1 VLKFVLMASLA
12 LAPSAFA
19 ISAAA
24 QSSLERGDYLVNAV
38 MACDGCHTPRG
49 PTGFVMEK
57 RFSGGSQT
65 WDDPAYTVKGSNI
78 TPDPDTGIGR
88 WSESDIKISL
98 TEGLRPYGMPI
109 VPQMP
114 FPFYKIMTARDLDS
128 VVVYLRSIPAV
139 KNSVQPPVYRAM
151 AKVEVIPGA
160 DKPLDESALRT
171 PVRRGFYLAT
181 LAHCMECHSRRPDGQ
196 QDFSN
201 WFGKGGHEM
210 TGPWGKAVAPNITS
224 HPTKGIGSWSDTEIK
239 RALTHGV
246 ARDGRPFKQPMAR
259 QIYFSKM
266 DQNDLDSIV
275 AWLRTL
281 PPLE

>member
-1 VLKFVLMASLA
+1 MLKFVLIATLA
-12 LAPSAFA
+12 LATP
-19 ISAAA
+19 AAA

-49 PTGFVMEK
+49 PSGFVMEK

-98 TEGLRPYGMPI
+98 TEGLRPYGMPLA
-109 VPQMP
+109 PQMP
-114 FPFYKIMTARDLDS
+114 FAFYKIMTARDLDS

-160 DKPLDESALRT
+160 R
-171 PVRRGFYLAT
+171 
-181 LAHCMECHSRRPDGQ
+181 
-196 QDFSN
+196 
-201 WFGKGGHEM
+201 
-210 TGPWGKAVAPNITS
+210 
-224 HPTKGIGSWSDTEIK
+224 
-239 RALTHGV
+239 
-246 ARDGRPFKQPMAR
+246 
-259 QIYFSKM
+259 
-266 DQNDLDSIV
+266 
-275 AWLRTL
+275 
-281 PPLE
+281 

>member
-1 VLKFVLMASLA
+1 MATLA
-12 LAPSAFA
+12 LAT
-19 ISAAA
+19 SAAA

-98 TEGLRPYGMPI
+98 TEGLRPHGMPLA
-109 VPQMP
+109 PQMP
-114 FPFYKIMTARDLDS
+114 FTFYKIMTARDLDS
-128 VVVYLRSIPAV
+128 VVAYLRSVPAV
-139 KNSVQPPVYRAM
+139 KNSVQPPVYRA
-151 AKVEVIPGA
+151 ATKVEVIPGA
-160 DKPLDESALRT
+160 DKPLDESALRN
-171 PVRRGFYLAT
+171 PVQRGFYLAT

-201 WFGKGGHEM
+201 WFGKGGYEM
-210 TGPWGKAVAPNITS
+210 TGPWGKAVVPNITS

-246 ARDGRPFKQPMAR
+246 ARNGRPFKQPMAR

-266 DQNDLDSIV
+266 DQTDIDTMV
-275 AWLRTL
+275 VWLRTL
-281 PPLE
+281 PALE

>member
-1 VLKFVLMASLA
+1 MATLA
-12 LAPSAFA
+12 LAT
-19 ISAAA
+19 SAAA
-24 QSSLERGDYLVNAV
+24 QSSLQRGDYLVNAV
-38 MACDGCHTPRG
+38 MACDGCHTPRDSS
-49 PTGFVMEK
+49 GFVMEK

-65 WDDPAYTVKGSNI
+65 WDVPEYTVKGSNI

-98 TEGLRPYGMPI
+98 TEGLRPYGMPLA
-109 VPQMP
+109 PQMP
-114 FPFYKIMTARDLDS
+114 FAFYKIMTARDLDS
-128 VVVYLRSIPAV
+128 VVTYLRSIPAV
-139 KNSVQPPVYRAM
+139 KNSVQPPVYRAA

-160 DKPLDESALRT
+160 DKPLDEGALRN
-171 PVRRGFYLAT
+171 PIQRGFYLAT

-201 WFGKGGHEM
+201 WFGKGGYEM
-210 TGPWGKAVAPNITS
+210 TGPWGKAVVSNITS
-224 HPTKGIGSWSDTEIK
+224 HPTKGIGSWNDAEIK

-266 DQNDLDSIV
+266 DQTDIDSMV